1 VKVVLEHSH
10 NSGIRRLKE
19 RGLGEEV
26 LALFESPSIRLE
38 RGGSA
43 RAKTLVSAKM
53 RHGGWAM
60 GVRLDPD
67 RGAAVNAIK
76 DEVALQ
82 IQFGNMARAFYDL
95 MKLQS
100 LFQQGRAQC
109 AVLVLPS
116 QRAARVL
123 GANHA
128 SFERVRDE
136 LESMFATQISMPMA
150 MYGVE

>member
-1 VKVVLEHSH
+1 MKVVLEHSH
-10 NSGIRRLKE
+10 NRGIEHLE
-19 RGLGEEV
+19 GLGLTAEV
-26 LALFESPSIRLE
+26 LALFESGAVQLV

-43 RAKTLVSAKM
+43 RAKKVVGTRL
-53 RHGGWAM
+53 RIGGWAI

-67 RGAAVNAIK
+67 RGAAVNALK

-100 LFQQGRAQC
+100 LYQQRRAQC

-116 QRAARVL
+116 QRAARIL

-136 LESMFATQISMPMA
+136 LDSMFAHQISMPIA
-150 MYGVE
+150 MYGVD